1 MLVYTKHSVE
11 QQMEQNLQKIRNH
24 VNTNFFKNCYFSC
37 QITKKK
43 KDYSPR
49 KSVYSMKT
57 STLIQAT
64 YVLNYVNVVR
74 RPIWADKNLLL
85 NCQNS
90 NKLME
95 FLVGIQ
101 TQLST

>member
-1 MLVYTKHSVE
+1 MLVYTKHSIE

-24 VNTNFFKNCYFSC
+24 HINTNFFKNCYFSC

-43 KDYSPR
+43 KDYSPW

-64 YVLNYVNVVR
+64 YVLNYVNMVR
-74 RPIWADKNLLL
+74 RPVLADKNLLL
-85 NCQNS
+85 NCHD
-90 NKLME
+90 
-95 FLVGIQ
+95 IQ
-101 TQLST
+101 TN

>member
-1 MLVYTKHSVE
+1 
-11 QQMEQNLQKIRNH
+11 
-24 VNTNFFKNCYFSC
+24 
-37 QITKKK
+37 
-43 KDYSPR
+43 
-49 KSVYSMKT
+49 MKT

-64 YVLNYVNVVR
+64 YILNYVNVVR
-74 RPIWADKNLLL
+74 RPILADKNLLL
-85 NCQNS
+85 NCQYS